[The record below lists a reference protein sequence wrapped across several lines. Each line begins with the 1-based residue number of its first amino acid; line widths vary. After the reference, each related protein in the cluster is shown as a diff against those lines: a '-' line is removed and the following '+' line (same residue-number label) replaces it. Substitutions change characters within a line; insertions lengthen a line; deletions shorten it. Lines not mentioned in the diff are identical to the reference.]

1 MTNQSV
7 TLRLLDKADREIL
20 KLPRSVKGAIYDFQ
34 HKFKNNPGS
43 TGLQLK
49 QLKGH
54 EKLWSARV
62 NDEYR
67 ALLLR
72 LADDDWLIV
81 SVKHR
86 KDVYEHL
93 DRLAY
98 SVNRIT
104 GGIEYVDLQVVEESM
119 LAARAATALPA
130 PPVVDRAPEPA
141 QPPQAE
147 RPTESAPAAPIPAP
161 TLLFAAW
168 TEQQL
173 TDLGVAGPLIPVI
186 QALTTEDQLLG
197 LVDYAPQ
204 LTGEVLLALYDNKS
218 FDDVLEQVTAPV
230 ATPETVD
237 PTDFQAAVER
247 PATIV
252 TTTDEA
258 LREALEGEDFGRW
271 KVFLHPTQAKLVN
284 REYSGPARVGGGPGT
299 GKTIVALHRVKHLV
313 EQLPPGRDKPI
324 LLTTFNKN
332 LAADLRSRLLALGG
346 EPLLARVEISHV
358 DQLAL
363 RIVREAEPGS
373 RKQTIDDN
381 QAVREWRSLLEELD
395 ESDWDAEFLQDE
407 WSQVILGQAV
417 TSRTEYFR
425 ARRAGRGRT
434 LTRTERADIWQ
445 LAERFTQRLDRLG
458 RQTWDQ
464 VSERAARL
472 EMQREQRILAID
484 QQREEAGGLDNI
496 HLQAGSGGW
505 LRYRYR
511 HVVVDEAQDLRP
523 AHWKMLRAMIAHS
536 RNDLFLVGDTHQRIY
551 KNQVTLGSLGIN
563 IRGRASKLSLSYRT
577 TRQILR
583 SALDVLSQEK
593 YDDLDGS
600 EENLAGYRSVLSG
613 GVPDLH
619 GCSDWG
625 TEREGIAALIDSWGD
640 IPHEQIAI
648 CVPTNQMASETATTL
663 AEHGIRAMEIGP
675 DGPRGDGGV
684 HIGTMF
690 RFKGL
695 EYQRMIVAGAS
706 DGLIPRD
713 DVNRRR
719 TTDPARYRREVQQ
732 ARSLLFV
739 ATTRARDSLDI
750 FWHGMPSPFLA
761 PLVDSAAV

>member
-1 MTNQSV
+1 MNTQSA
-7 TLRLLDKADREIL
+7 TLRLLDKADKEIL

-34 HKFKNNPGS
+34 HKFKSNPNA
-43 TGLQLK
+43 TGLKLQ

-54 EKLWSARV
+54 DRLWSARV

-86 KDVYEHL
+86 KDVYDNL

-98 SVNRIT
+98 SVNQVT
-104 GGIEYVDLQVVEESM
+104 GGIEYVDLQVLADNVITPGPGPVAAVTPEPHQPPVTTAAPADGTVRPGELFATWTEEQ
-119 LAARAATALPA
+119 LAA
-130 PPVVDRAPEPA
+130 
-141 QPPQAE
+141 
-147 RPTESAPAAPIPAP
+147 
-161 TLLFAAW
+161 
-168 TEQQL
+168 
-173 TDLGVAGPLIPVI
+173 LGVAGSLLPVI
-186 QALTTEDQLLG
+186 RALTTEDQLLG
-197 LVDYAPQ
+197 LVEYAPQ
-204 LTGEVLLALYDNKS
+204 LTGEVLLCLYDGKS
-218 FDDVLEQVTAPV
+218 YDEVLEEVTAPV
-230 ATPETVD
+230 AAPDPVD
-237 PTDFQAAVER
+237 PEDFQAAADR

-252 TTTDEA
+252 TTTDDA
-258 LREALEGEDFGRW
+258 LREALEGGSFGRW
-271 KVFLHPTQAKLVN
+271 KVFLHPTQAKLVE
-284 REYSGPARVGGGPGT
+284 RDYSGPARVGGGPGT

-313 EQLPPGRDKPI
+313 EHLPQGMNKPV

-332 LAADLRSRLLALGG
+332 LAADLRSRLLELGG
-346 EPLLARVEISHV
+346 EQLLARVEISHV

-363 RIVREAEPGS
+363 RVVREAEPGS

-381 QAVREWRSLLEELD
+381 QAVREWRTMLEELD
-395 ESDWDAEFLQDE
+395 EAGWDPEFLHDE
-407 WSQVILGQAV
+407 WTQVILGQAV
-417 TSRTEYFR
+417 TSRSDYFR
-425 ARRAGRGRT
+425 ARRAGRGKNISRA
-434 LTRTERADIWQ
+434 ERAEIWQ

-472 EMQREQRILAID
+472 EMQREQRIQSID
-484 QQREEAGGLDNI
+484 RRREEAGGLDNI
-496 HLQAGSGGW
+496 HVQDGSGGW

-511 HVVVDEAQDLRP
+511 HIVVDEAQDLRP
-523 AHWKMLRAMIAHS
+523 AHWKMLRAMTARD

-551 KNQVTLGSLGIN
+551 KNQVTLGSLGVN
-563 IRGRASKLSLSYRT
+563 IRGRSAKLSLSYRT

-600 EENLAGYRSVLSG
+600 QETLAGYRSVLSG
-613 GVPDLH
+613 GLPGLH
-619 GCSDWG
+619 GCTDWEA
-625 TEREGIAALIDSWGD
+625 EREAITALIEGWAD
-640 IPHEQIAI
+640 IPPEQIAI
-648 CVPTNQMASETATTL
+648 CVPTNQMASEIAYTL
-663 AEHGIRAMEIGP
+663 AQHGTRALEIGP

-695 EYQRMIVAGAS
+695 EYQRMIIAGVS
-706 DGLIPRD
+706 DGLVPRD
-713 DVNRRR
+713 AVNRLRA
-719 TTDPARYRREVQQ
+719 TDPARYRREVQR

-739 ATTRARDSLDI
+739 ATTRARDSLDV
-750 FWHGMPSPFLA
+750 FWHGNPSPFLK
-761 PLVDSAAV
+761 PLLAA